1 MTVARSHSNGGD
13 EKTTNLARKVG
24 HEVDDL
30 VRDNEDEDRAGT
42 HSELLEVDA
51 RRLSRA
57 AWQRRRLAEATLL

>member
-1 MTVARSHSNGGD
+1 MNSFNATSTTVKWLERLRMTVARSHSNGGD

-51 RRLSRA
+51 
-57 AWQRRRLAEATLL
+57 